1 MELEGYEKQLQEFEA
16 FGDLQDIKRYSK
28 KAEALHVR
36 LDEAAERI
44 EGFNLEE
51 EAFDWD
57 RSQYPLRNKLVKTL
71 DPYRNLYNT
80 IVEFQLKHE

>member
-1 MELEGYEKQLQEFEA
+1 MELEGYQKQLQEFES

-36 LDEAAERI
+36 LEEAAEKI
-44 EGFNLEE
+44 EGFNTEE

-57 RSQYPLRNKLVKTL
+57 RSQYPLRNKLVKIL
-71 DPYRNLYNT
+71 DPYRNLFKT
-80 IVEFQLKHE
+80 VVAFQTKYE